1 MTNTSLNCKDI
12 DFKTLE
18 KIIFDFVCSIG
29 RMMFRW
35 ALMSLDKELMKKRD
49 KKAYRHKG
57 KKKTCIKTL
66 LGPVEFEKI
75 IYEHENVDGQKE
87 YVFLL
92 DRYLK
97 LETIGFMSPN
107 LVEKV
112 VENASNVSYRKAAEN
127 VTELTGQDI
136 SHGAVWNIVQ
146 ELGRRISKS
155 EKEKVAEYKAGE
167 LHGQKEVKVLFE
179 EADGLWLSMQ
189 GKDRPKQGKGRKK
202 EIKLAVTYEG
212 WERRNS
218 KEEAYEVRNKRVTAG
233 FMGAEEFKDLRDAR
247 ISEEYNLEKLEYRI
261 VNGDG
266 ASWIKNGL
274 DQEGCIFQLDPF
286 HISKAV
292 LRQVYDKKEAGKLLR
307 MLKAGQITEA
317 FKRINEL
324 KYECGGEAD
333 KVKKLVEL
341 EEYLSNNR
349 EGLLPYKM
357 REGINLP
364 EPPEGLQYRSLGTM
378 EHNIFDVLGHRMKGR
393 KMSWSIKG
401 ADNLS
406 KILASKASGELYETI
421 SAMLTP
427 VISERLTERFNEVI
441 KRVAEKIERPSKDK
455 KQYAIHHASI
465 PFTGCALTE
474 GRKAIRNIFNE
485 KTATELVYR

>member
-1 MTNTSLNCKDI
+1 MTNTSVNVESI

-18 KIIFDFVCSIG
+18 KIIFNFVCSIG
-29 RMMFRW
+29 RLMFRW
-35 ALMSLDKELMKKRD
+35 ALMSLDKELMLGRD
-49 KKAYRHKG
+49 KKVYRHKG
-57 KKKTCIKTL
+57 RKKTCIKTL
-66 LGPVEFEKI
+66 LGPIEFKRAV
-75 IYEHENVDGQKE
+75 YEIVKEDGQKE
-87 YVFLL
+87 YIYLL
-92 DRYLK
+92 DQHLK

-112 VENASNVSYRKAAEN
+112 VENASNVSFRKAAEN

-167 LHGQKEVKVLFE
+167 LCGEKEVKVLFE

-212 WERRNS
+212 WERRNG

-233 FMGAEEFKDLRDAR
+233 FMGAEEFKDLRDAK
-247 ISEEYNLEKLEYRI
+247 ISEKYDMDDIQYRI

-292 LRQVYDKKEAGKLLR
+292 LRQVYDKKEVGKVLQ
-307 MLKAGQITEA
+307 MLKVGQITEA
-317 FKRINEL
+317 FKRIHEL

-333 KVKKLVEL
+333 KVKKLEEL

-378 EHNIFDVLGHRMKGR
+378 EHNIFDVLGNRMKSR
-393 KMSWSIKG
+393 KMSWSIRG

-441 KRVAEKIERPSKDK
+441 KRVTEKIECPKKYK
-455 KQYAIHHASI
+455 KQYSIHRGSI

-485 KTATELVYR
+485 KAATELVYR